1 MESTKEKVS
10 YCIGLDIGTGLSNQY
25 AEMDV
30 ERLIEGLQDAIHRR
44 EPQIQKDEVQNILFN
59 LRNQVELKRREAFA
73 KIGAENRQAGEDF
86 LKQNARKEGIHVLP
100 SGLQYRILS
109 SGSSTGAHPTPLD
122 TVKVDYR
129 GSFIDGRVFD
139 SSYQRGEP
147 VVTALNRVMAGW
159 AELFQLMRIGD
170 KWQAFIPSYL
180 AYGACGLQ
188 NVVGPNVSLIFE
200 IELLAINPR

>member
-109 SGSSTGAHPTPLD
+109 SGSSTGLILPP
-122 TVKVDYR
+122 
-129 GSFIDGRVFD
+129 
-139 SSYQRGEP
+139 
-147 VVTALNRVMAGW
+147 W
-159 AELFQLMRIGD
+159 
-170 KWQAFIPSYL
+170 IPSKWIIGGHL
-180 AYGACGLQ
+180 SMDA
-188 NVVGPNVSLIFE
+188 SLIAP
-200 IELLAINPR
+200 ISAANLLSRL